1 MKPTRRQFLHSL
13 AGASALPLFMSTTS
27 KVEAYPT
34 AIASNS
40 YNWTTFY
47 GRQQKNWGQDLDAC
61 MTDYAKTGLRAYEPG
76 LNSVEDVIKLAPF
89 LKKYNIRLPSVYVN
103 SVLHQAEEAEKSI
116 ASVLAIA
123 DEVKKL
129 GTKIMV
135 TNPTPVRWAG
145 EGIKTNEE
153 LKIQVISLEKLGA
166 ALRNKG
172 VTLAY
177 HTHDVE
183 LRAGAREFHHMLL
196 NTSPQNVAFCL
207 DAHWVYRGSQNSEL
221 AVFDIMKLYGSRIV
235 ELHIRQSVNGVWSET
250 FGEGDI
256 DYGRLARELKSLN
269 LRPHLVIEQCVE
281 AKSPDTMG
289 AVEAHIQDLAAIKRI
304 FKPIL
309 G

>member
-1 MKPTRRQFLHSL
+1 MKSTRRQFINTL
-13 AGASALPLFMSTTS
+13 AGASTATLLTSSTS
-27 KVEAYPT
+27 KPTPYPFS
-34 AIASNS
+34 IASNS

-47 GRQQKNWGQDLDAC
+47 GRKQKTWGIDLDRC
-61 MTDYAKTGLRAYEPG
+61 MAEYAQTGLTAYEPG

-89 LKKYNIRLPSVYVN
+89 LQKYNIQLPSVYVN
-103 SVLHQAEEAEKSI
+103 SVLHRADEAEKSLV
-116 ASVLAIA
+116 SVLAIA

-135 TNPTPVRWAG
+135 TNPTPIRWGG
-145 EGIKTNEE
+145 EEIKTNEE
-153 LKIQVISLEKLGA
+153 LKIQAVSLNKLGA
-166 ALRNKG
+166 ALRTKG
-172 VTLAY
+172 IILAY

-207 DAHWVYRGSQNSEL
+207 DAHWVYRGSQDSEL
-221 AVFDIMKLYGSRIV
+221 AVFDVIKLYGKRIV
-235 ELHIRQSVNGVWSET
+235 EVHLRQSVNGVWSET

-256 DYGRLARELKSLN
+256 DYGRLAQELKKLN
-269 LRPHLVIEQCVE
+269 LRPHLVIEQSVE
-281 AKSPDTMG
+281 AKSPNTMD
-289 AVEAHIQDLAAIKRI
+289 AVAAHIQDLAAVKSI